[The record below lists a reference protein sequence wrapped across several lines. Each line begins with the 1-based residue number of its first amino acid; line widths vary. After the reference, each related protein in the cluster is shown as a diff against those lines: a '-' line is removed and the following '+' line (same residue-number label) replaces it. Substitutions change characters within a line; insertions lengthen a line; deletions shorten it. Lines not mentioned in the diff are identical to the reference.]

1 MLSGTNGGKYS
12 IIGHQL
18 GLIRLVNIECL
29 KIEANYRIPL
39 ASPEE
44 YLTAAV
50 FNPNGVNFAIG
61 TSHGSLYLG
70 SLREDAQNKPKLMV
84 ARLEP
89 NGGLHGSITSLEFSA
104 FDPIGSFLV
113 TMDNGTVKTW

>member
-1 MLSGTNGGKYS
+1 
-12 IIGHQL
+12 
-18 GLIRLVNIECL
+18 
-29 KIEANYRIPL
+29 
-39 ASPEE
+39 
-44 YLTAAV
+44 
-50 FNPNGVNFAIG
+50 
-61 TSHGSLYLG
+61 
-70 SLREDAQNKPKLMV
+70 MV